1 MSQTLLLRLNLEVEL
16 KHAVTDSLLTFE
28 ALPLSF
34 ISYQV
39 QSHQADQRLH
49 SIREQVD
56 GFTPKMMIEITVP
69 EGLLNTLLQHLKAH
83 LPQANIPYQILP
95 SVQDGQL

>member
-16 KHAVTDSLLTFE
+16 KHAVTDSLLTFT
-28 ALPLSF
+28 AMPLSF

-49 SIREQVD
+49 SIREQVE
-56 GFTPKMMIEITVP
+56 GFTPKMIIEITVP
-69 EGLLNTLLQHLKAH
+69 EGVLNGLLQHLKTN
-83 LPQANIPYQILP
+83 LPQANIPYQLIP
-95 SVQDGQL
+95 SIQEGQL